1 MPNEYLQAVRR
12 CTEQALVQTG
22 KLARC
27 EHHPAVL
34 LHTGDESDLHVA
46 ANLATNWI
54 KDEAGV
60 AFVMREDLNDAV
72 RDTLARAA
80 RDGCPVCGAARE
92 E

>member
-46 ANLATNWI
+46 ANLATNTN
-54 KDEAGV
+54 
-60 AFVMREDLNDAV
+60 RH
-72 RDTLARAA
+72 
-80 RDGCPVCGAARE
+80 
-92 E
+92 

>member
-12 CTEQALVQTG
+12 CTEQALVQTE
-22 KLARC
+22 KLSRC
-27 EHHPAVL
+27 EHLPNVL
-34 LHTGDESDLHVA
+34 LHSGDESDLHVA
-46 ANLATNWI
+46 ANLATIWI

-60 AFVMREDLNDAV
+60 SFVMRGDLNDAV

-80 RDGCPVCGAARE
+80 RDGCPVCGGTRE